1 MPRRREPRPWLLAA
15 LKRADTATLRARA
28 PTINKNSNKKKKQKK
43 KNKQLLRGAASC
55 VSRSCRFEYTRC
67 EPARFAAA
75 LLQLRR
81 ASSSPSTPPST
92 LRQASSLA
100 PYIRRNKA
108 SPLATIFASS
118 RCIRHRGA
126 TTCNEYCTSSRK
138 TRTKKRAI
146 LLSLLV
152 RPRKRFR
159 VRRPAV

>member
-1 MPRRREPRPWLLAA
+1 MFSFCFSRAHDKQELIRRRS
-15 LKRADTATLRARA
+15 K
-28 PTINKNSNKKKKQKK
+28 KKKKKQ
-43 KNKQLLRGAASC
+43 QAAASGYRVVRESQLWIRVHTLRAC
-55 VSRSCRFEYTRC
+55 S
-67 EPARFAAA
+67 
-75 LLQLRR
+75 LRR
-81 ASSSPSTPPST
+81 RPFTTSPCFPSPSTPPST

-108 SPLATIFASS
+108 SPLATLFASS

-138 TRTKKRAI
+138 TRTKKRAL

-152 RPRKRFR
+152 RPCKRFR